1 MGNATVADYGHIHG
15 RSAMQQEILSRGP
28 ISCGID
34 AMPLLNYE
42 SGVFKQRSY
51 STDHVI
57 SVVGWG
63 KDETEGSYWI
73 VRNSWEKWDTC
84 ALALA
89 ASMSRADVHG
99 QFLASSHRRRKTIR
113 SIAMREA
120 TTATESQLQCER
132 SLRIFWGCHLKCE
145 IRILH

>member
-1 MGNATVADYGHIHG
+1 MKLKDLIGLCA
-15 RSAMQQEILSRGP
+15 ILGE
-28 ISCGID
+28 
-34 AMPLLNYE
+34 N
-42 SGVFKQRSY
+42 SG
-51 STDHVI
+51 
-57 SVVGWG
+57 
-63 KDETEGSYWI
+63 
-73 VRNSWEKWDTC
+73 EKWDTC

-145 IRILH
+145 IRILHYTTCGASNKQFCERS